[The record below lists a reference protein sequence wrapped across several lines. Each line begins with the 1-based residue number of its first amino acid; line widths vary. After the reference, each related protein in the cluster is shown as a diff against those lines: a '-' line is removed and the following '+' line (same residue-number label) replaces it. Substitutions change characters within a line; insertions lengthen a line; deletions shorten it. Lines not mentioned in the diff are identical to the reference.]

1 MHDLKKSSLF
11 DWLRAGTG
19 DDRRLKKRTHAAEAD
34 HSVHA
39 MIGWASPSPEYIQRR
54 ASSSMRSIAF
64 RGPQLPGAYSCGAF
78 LDCAQPCSMGSMT
91 DHAASAS
98 SPRMNKVWSPRMAS
112 KIRRS

>member
-54 ASSSMRSIAF
+54 ASSSMRAIALC
-64 RGPQLPGAYSCGAF
+64 RPQLPGGDSFGAVF
-78 LDCAQPCSMGSMT
+78 GCAPPCSLGSMEIGRA
-91 DHAASAS
+91 HART
-98 SPRMNKVWSPRMAS
+98 P
-112 KIRRS
+112 